1 MLDFS
6 KSRYSEEWVTNE
18 IKKVQQALNIKH
30 MPSRR
35 EIEIVTNNTTLT
47 NLVVRSGGF
56 RHWADKL
63 NLKIKG
69 SETEFGYQYEKEA
82 QKYLT
87 DVMGHKAELTP
98 VKFPYDIIVDDVT
111 KIDVKV
117 SNKYHSPDGTSWYT
131 FNLETVFPKCDFF
144 IAYCIDNHIVNN
156 VYVIP
161 AHIMLGKRQ
170 LSMGDDTMYKKYA
183 KRWDLIEKHIEAM
196 KKCFA

>member
-6 KSRYSEEWVTNE
+6 KSRYSEEWVKCE
-18 IKKVQQALNIKH
+18 IKKVQNALNITY
-30 MPSRR
+30 MPSRS
-35 EIEIVTNNTTLT
+35 ECDFVTKNTSLT
-47 NLVVRSGGF
+47 NIIMKSGGF
-56 RHWADKL
+56 RFWADNL
-63 NLKIKG
+63 NLKNKG

-98 VKFPYDIIVDDVT
+98 VKFPYDIIVDGIT

-117 SNKYHSPDGTSWYT
+117 SNRYHSPYGTSWYT
-131 FNLETVFPKCDFF
+131 FNLETDFPKCDFF
-144 IAYCIDNHIVNN
+144 IAYCIDNHIVKN

-161 AHIMLGKRQ
+161 AHIMLGKKQ
-170 LSMGDDTMYKKYA
+170 LSMGDDTMYQKYA

-196 KKCFA
+196 EKCFA